1 MRPTVL
7 AVVSDLHCGSSTA
20 LCPPTV
26 TLDDGGVYAASKAQ
40 RWLWESWLVFWRR
53 AASLCKQHNARLIF
67 VHNGDLTEGE
77 HHGTTQILSGNPT
90 AQADVVNAAMKAP
103 LALKPGALFFL
114 RGTAAHVGKSACYE
128 ERVAD
133 GLMRDGRPVV
143 GDPETG
149 TASWWHLKMEIEGV
163 RLDFAHHGRM
173 GQRPH
178 TRGSIANLLA
188 FQIYTEHC
196 LRGEPPPH
204 IAVRSHMH
212 QYWDTANAY
221 PTRLI
226 QTASFQLATE
236 YVHRIVPESALA
248 DIGGVL
254 LLIKHGTLTVE
265 PVLARPASPTPWRP
279 A

>member
-103 LALKPGALFFL
+103 LALKPGAFFFL
-114 RGTAAHVGKSACYE
+114 RGAAPPRGKVGLQGGGRGGWTGGGGAP
-128 ERVAD
+128 
-133 GLMRDGRPVV
+133 GGRPP
-143 GDPETG
+143 GRG
-149 TASWWHLKMEIEGV
+149 AEG
-163 RLDFAHHGRM
+163 
-173 GQRPH
+173 
-178 TRGSIANLLA
+178 
-188 FQIYTEHC
+188 
-196 LRGEPPPH
+196 PP
-204 IAVRSHMH
+204 
-212 QYWDTANAY
+212 
-221 PTRLI
+221 
-226 QTASFQLATE
+226 
-236 YVHRIVPESALA
+236 VP
-248 DIGGVL
+248 
-254 LLIKHGTLTVE
+254 
-265 PVLARPASPTPWRP
+265 
-279 A
+279 